1 MTELFTITYTQPSN
15 NNTATLKR
23 QCEASTL
30 GEGLK
35 DICLY
40 LRNTPHSVQPIPS
53 GEAVLS
59 IIWQK
64 DASANDYKWMTAED
78 MKQKIETMKSILLQ
92 ANNID
97 HRAHVNN
104 FIINDLIQQMD
115 NILLS
120 LSENGKQTTIKQYK
134 SQIKYI
140 FNKISARLLP
150 QNNLTVDFRG
160 FVPTQIQEIM
170 STLYKQI
177 PDSDKKKFK
186 YKIDFDSLT
195 AEPK

>member
-97 HRAHVNN
+97 HRAHINN

-120 LSENGKQTTIKQYK
+120 LSENGKPTTIKQYK